1 MQLHTQRRYRSSGQL
16 GAILLFLLFFQQGSL
31 FGQTTLG
38 WEDLSAGIILNFAP
52 QQGIIPK
59 FEPAKFTPKMEALQG
74 KKVSITGYFLVLD
87 ARRSRFLL
95 SKNPLA
101 SCFFCGNGGPET
113 VLDLK
118 FKKSYNFKVD
128 DVITVEGTLYL
139 NESNPASS
147 YFIIQDAIAFGL

>member
-1 MQLHTQRRYRSSGQL
+1 MQLYPKRGDRSVGQL
-16 GAILLFLLFFQQGSL
+16 GLLLFAFLLFSQGPVW
-31 FGQTTLG
+31 GQTEIGWDDLG
-38 WEDLSAGIILNFAP
+38 AGIILNFAP

-59 FEPAKFTPKMEALQG
+59 FEPAKFTPSMKALEG

-118 FKKSYNFKVD
+118 FRKSYNFKVD
-128 DVITVEGTLYL
+128 DVITVEGTLHL
-139 NESNPASS
+139 NEADPASS
-147 YFIIQDAIAFGL
+147 YFIIDDAIAFGL

>member
-1 MQLHTQRRYRSSGQL
+1 MKAMQGQ
-16 GAILLFLLFFQQGSL
+16 
-31 FGQTTLG
+31 
-38 WEDLSAGIILNFAP
+38 
-52 QQGIIPK
+52 
-59 FEPAKFTPKMEALQG
+59 
-74 KKVSITGYFLVLD
+74 KVSMTGYFLVLD

-113 VLDLK
+113 VVDLK
-118 FKKSYNFKVD
+118 FKKGYNFKVD

-147 YFIIQDAIAFGL
+147 YFIIQDAVAFGTLVPPQCKQNPI

>member
-1 MQLHTQRRYRSSGQL
+1 MQLYAQQRYRSFGKL
-16 GAILLFLLFFQQGSL
+16 GAFLFFLLLFQQGSL

-59 FEPAKFTPKMEALQG
+59 FEPAKFTPKMKAMQG
-74 KKVSITGYFLVLD
+74 QKVSMTGYFLVLD

-113 VLDLK
+113 VVDLK
-118 FKKSYNFKVD
+118 FKKGYNFKVD

-147 YFIIQDAIAFGL
+147 YFIIQDAVAFGL